1 LDGWKNTTH
10 GGGAEPVDL
19 FDQLRGIFGIA
30 LLLALAWAL
39 SEDRRERPGWRWIAG
54 ALALQFVLAVM
65 IVRVPFVWDIVTL
78 ANESVAAIER
88 ATLAGSSYMFG
99 YLGGADLPFELK
111 EGAQPPLIIAFQILP
126 LVIVFSALAALL
138 WHWGVLRW
146 LVNGLSFLLRR
157 SLGVSGVVGLSGGA
171 NMFLGVVESP
181 LVVRAY
187 FSRMSRAELFQVM
200 VLAMATISG
209 AILILYATTLR
220 ETVPD
225 AVGHM
230 ISASLVSLPA
240 ALLIAKLMVPGSAGE
255 QGTEA
260 DTEDVGLKYDN
271 SIDAIVKGTMDGMQ
285 LFLAVI
291 AVIIVV
297 FALVA
302 LTDQVLA
309 LLPMVGDEPLT
320 LKRLFGW
327 LLAPFMWAIG
337 VPWAEA
343 QAAGG
348 LMGTKAILNE
358 YVAYL
363 ELAALPEGTL
373 GPRSLLIVTY
383 ALCGVANLASV
394 GLLVSTIGTLC
405 PERRA
410 EAAGLGIKSW
420 IAGNLAS
427 AMTGAW
433 IGLVTFGGIG

>member
-1 LDGWKNTTH
+1 M
-10 GGGAEPVDL
+10 DL
-19 FDQLRGIFGIA
+19 FDQFRGIIGIAVLLAIAWGLSENREGRPGARWILGA
-30 LLLALAWAL
+30 LLLQ
-39 SEDRRERPGWRWIAG
+39 G
-54 ALALQFVLAVM
+54 ALALL
-65 IVRVPFVWDIVTL
+65 IVRVPFVWAAMDY
-78 ANESVAAIER
+78 ANRGVQAIER
-88 ATLAGSSYMFG
+88 ATLDGSSYMFG
-99 YLGGADLPFELK
+99 YLGGAPLPFALK
-111 EGAQPPLIIAFQILP
+111 EGVDPPLIIAFQILP

-138 WHWGVLRW
+138 WHWDVLRW

-157 SLGVSGVVGLSGGA
+157 TLGVSGVVGLSGGA

-181 LVVRAY
+181 LAVRAY
-187 FSRMSRAELFQVM
+187 FGRISRAELFQVM

-220 ETVPD
+220 ATVPD

-240 ALLIAKLMVPGSAGE
+240 ALLIAKLMVPGSADE
-255 QGTEA
+255 EGTA
-260 DTEDVGLKYDN
+260 ANEDEPSLSYD
-271 SIDAIVKGTMDGMQ
+271 SAIDAIVKGTMDGMQ

-297 FALVA
+297 FALVS
-302 LTDQVLA
+302 LTDQILS
-309 LLPMVGDEPLT
+309 LLPLVGDEPLT
-320 LKRLFGW
+320 LTRIFGW
-327 LLAPFMWAIG
+327 LFAPLMWLIG

-363 ELAALPEGTL
+363 ELAALPEGTF
-373 GPRSLLIVTY
+373 GERGLLIVTY

-420 IAGNLAS
+420 IAGNLAT

-433 IGLVTFGGIG
+433 IGLVTF

>member
-1 LDGWKNTTH
+1 M
-10 GGGAEPVDL
+10 EL
-19 FDQLRGIFGIA
+19 FDQLRGILGIA
-30 LLLALAWAL
+30 VLLLIAWGL
-39 SEDRRERPGWRWIAG
+39 SDNRARRPGWRWIVG
-54 ALALQFVLAVM
+54 ALALQGALALL
-65 IVRVPFVWDIVTL
+65 IVRVPFIWSPMQY
-78 ANESVAAIER
+78 ANAGVAAIER
-88 ATLAGSSYMFG
+88 AAADGSSYMFG
-99 YLGGADLPFELK
+99 YLGGAPLPFELN
-111 EGAQPPLIIAFQILP
+111 EGAEAPVIIAFQILP

-146 LVNGLSFLLRR
+146 IVNGLSFLLRR
-157 SLGVSGVVGLSGGA
+157 TLGVSGVVGLSGGA

-187 FSRMSRAELFQVM
+187 FARMSRAELFQIM
-200 VLAMATISG
+200 VLAMSTVSG
-209 AILILYATTLR
+209 AVLVLYATTLSD
-220 ETVPD
+220 TVPD

-240 ALLIAKLMVPGSAGE
+240 ALLIAKLMVPDDEANETATDVEKGE
-255 QGTEA
+255 QG
-260 DTEDVGLKYDN
+260 LKFES
-271 SIDAIVKGTMDGMQ
+271 SIDAIIKGTMDGMQ

-297 FALVA
+297 FALVSI
-302 LTDQVLA
+302 TDQALG
-309 LLPMVGDEPLT
+309 LLPLVGDEPLT
-320 LKRLFGW
+320 LKRIFGW
-327 LLAPFMWAIG
+327 IFAPLMWLIG

-363 ELAALPEGTL
+363 ELAALPTETF
-373 GPRSLLIVTY
+373 GPRGLLIVTY
-383 ALCGVANLASV
+383 ALCGFANLASI

-420 IAGNLAS
+420 IAGNIAT

-433 IGLVTFGGIG
+433 IGLVTWGS

>member
-1 LDGWKNTTH
+1 
-10 GGGAEPVDL
+10 
-19 FDQLRGIFGIA
+19 
-30 LLLALAWAL
+30 
-39 SEDRRERPGWRWIAG
+39 
-54 ALALQFVLAVM
+54 
-65 IVRVPFVWDIVTL
+65 
-78 ANESVAAIER
+78 
-88 ATLAGSSYMFG
+88 
-99 YLGGADLPFELK
+99 
-111 EGAQPPLIIAFQILP
+111 
-126 LVIVFSALAALL
+126 L

-157 SLGVSGVVGLSGGA
+157 TLGVSGVVGLSGGA

-181 LVVRAY
+181 LVVRGY
-187 FSRMSRAELFQVM
+187 FAKMTRAELFQVM

-209 AILILYATTLR
+209 AILILYATTLSK
-220 ETVPD
+220 TVPD

-240 ALLIAKLMVPGSAGE
+240 ALLIAKLMVPGKGE
-255 QGTEA
+255 GEAATEVER
-260 DTEDVGLKYDN
+260 DEPGLKYEN
-271 SIDAIVKGTMDGMQ
+271 SIDAVVKGTMDGMQ

-297 FALVA
+297 FALVSLA
-302 LTDQVLA
+302 DMALA
-309 LLPMVGDEPLT
+309 LLPLVGDEPLT
-320 LKRLFGW
+320 LKRIFGW
-327 LLAPFMWAIG
+327 VFAPLMWLIG

-363 ELAALPEGTL
+363 ELAALPEGTF
-373 GPRSLLIVTY
+373 GPRGLLIVTY
-383 ALCGVANLASV
+383 ALCGVANLASI

-410 EAAGLGIKSW
+410 EAAGLGVKSW
-420 IAGNLAS
+420 FAGNIAT

-433 IGLVTFGGIG
+433 IGLVTW

>member
-1 LDGWKNTTH
+1 M
-10 GGGAEPVDL
+10 EL
-19 FDQLRGIFGIA
+19 FDQLRGVIGLA
-30 LLLALAWAL
+30 VLLGLAWAF
-39 SEDRRERPGWRWIAG
+39 SEDRRSHPGWRWMAG
-54 ALALQFVLAVM
+54 ALALQGVLALL
-65 IVRVPFVWDIVTL
+65 IVRVPFVWEIVGL
-78 ANESVAAIER
+78 ANNAVSAVEQ
-88 ATLAGSSYMFG
+88 ATLKGSSYMFG
-99 YLGGADLPFELK
+99 YLGGAPLPFALA
-111 EGAQPPLIIAFQILP
+111 EGEQPPLIIAFQILP

-187 FSRMSRAELFQVM
+187 FDRMTRAELFQVM

-220 ETVPD
+220 ATVPD

-230 ISASLVSLPA
+230 ISASLISLPA
-240 ALLIAKLMVPGSAGE
+240 ALLIARLMVPGSADDAKTAVE
-255 QGTEA
+255 KDEP
-260 DTEDVGLKYDN
+260 GLKYES
-271 SIDAIVKGTMDGMQ
+271 SIDAIVKGTMDGMA

-302 LTDQVLA
+302 LADQVLA
-309 LLPMVGDEPLT
+309 LLPLIEGEAIS

-327 LLAPFMWAIG
+327 LFAPFMWLLGI
-337 VPWAEA
+337 PWAEA

-363 ELAALPEGTL
+363 ELAALPDGTFS
-373 GPRSLLIVTY
+373 PRSLLIVTY

-410 EAAGLGIKSW
+410 EAAGLGMKSW
-420 IAGNLAS
+420 LAGNLAS

-433 IGLVTFGGIG
+433 IGLVSWGAT

>member
-1 LDGWKNTTH
+1 
-10 GGGAEPVDL
+10 
-19 FDQLRGIFGIA
+19 
-30 LLLALAWAL
+30 
-39 SEDRRERPGWRWIAG
+39 
-54 ALALQFVLAVM
+54 M
-65 IVRVPFVWDIVTL
+65 
-78 ANESVAAIER
+78 
-88 ATLAGSSYMFG
+88 
-99 YLGGADLPFELK
+99 
-111 EGAQPPLIIAFQILP
+111 
-126 LVIVFSALAALL
+126 IVFSVLAALL

-157 SLGVSGVVGLSGGA
+157 TLGVSGVVGLSGGA

-187 FSRMSRAELFQVM
+187 FAKMSRAELFQVM

-220 ETVPD
+220 ESVPD

-230 ISASLVSLPA
+230 IAASLISLPA
-240 ALLIAKLMVPGSAGE
+240 ALLIAKLMVPGNPDDASTPAEEGE
-255 QGTEA
+255 QG
-260 DTEDVGLKYDN
+260 LKYEN
-271 SIDAIVKGTMDGMQ
+271 SIDAVVKGTMDGMQ

-291 AVIIVV
+291 AVIIVI
-297 FALVA
+297 FALVS

-309 LLPMVGDEPLT
+309 LLPLVGDEPLT
-320 LKRLFGW
+320 LKRIFGW
-327 LLAPFMWAIG
+327 IFAPFMWLIG
-337 VPWAEA
+337 VPWGEA

-373 GPRSLLIVTY
+373 GERSLLIVTY

-410 EAAGLGIKSW
+410 EAAALGIKSW
-420 IAGNLAS
+420 MAGNMAT

-433 IGLVTFGGIG
+433 IGLVTF

>member
-1 LDGWKNTTH
+1 M
-10 GGGAEPVDL
+10 EL
-19 FDQLRGIFGIA
+19 FDQLRGIIGIA
-30 LLLALAWAL
+30 VLLLLAWGL
-39 SEDRRERPGWRWIAG
+39 SESRADRPGWRWIFG
-54 ALALQFVLAVM
+54 ALALQGALALL
-65 IVRVPFVWDIVTL
+65 IVRVPFVWSL
-78 ANESVAAIER
+78 MQYANAGVAAIER
-88 ATLAGSSYMFG
+88 ATADGASYMFG
-99 YLGGADLPFELK
+99 YLGGAPLPFELK
-111 EGAQPPLIIAFQILP
+111 DGVDPPVIIAFQILP
-126 LVIVFSALAALL
+126 LVIVFSALAAVL

-157 SLGVSGVVGLSGGA
+157 TLGVSGVVGLSGGA

-187 FSRMSRAELFQVM
+187 FAKMSRAELFQVM
-200 VLAMATISG
+200 VLAMASISG
-209 AILILYATTLR
+209 AVLVLYATTLSK
-220 ETVPD
+220 TVPD

-230 ISASLVSLPA
+230 ISASLISLPA
-240 ALLIAKLMVPGSAGE
+240 ALLIAKLMVPDASADAVV
-255 QGTEA
+255 T
-260 DTEDVGLKYDN
+260 DVDKDEPGLKFES

-297 FALVA
+297 FALVSLVDMA
-302 LTDQVLA
+302 LA
-309 LLPMVGDEPLT
+309 LLPLVGDEPIT
-320 LKRLFGW
+320 LKRVFGW
-327 LLAPFMWAIG
+327 VFAPLMWLIG
-337 VPWAEA
+337 VPWSEA

-363 ELAALPEGTL
+363 ELSGLPPDTFS
-373 GPRSLLIVTY
+373 PRGLLIVTY
-383 ALCGVANLASV
+383 ALCGFANLASI

-420 IAGNLAS
+420 IAGNIAT

-433 IGLVTFGGIG
+433 IGLVTW

>member
-1 LDGWKNTTH
+1 MEW
-10 GGGAEPVDL
+10 
-19 FDQLRGIFGIA
+19 FDQTRGLLGLGVLIGIA
-30 LLLALAWAL
+30 WGL
-39 SEDRRERPGWRWIAG
+39 SENRRAHPGWRWIAG
-54 ALALQFVLAVM
+54 ALVLQGALALL
-65 IVRVPFVWDIVTL
+65 IVRVPVVWQL
-78 ANESVAAIER
+78 MGYANSAVQAIEK
-88 ATLAGSSYMFG
+88 ATLVGSSYMFG
-99 YLGGADLPFELK
+99 YLGGAPLPFALAD
-111 EGAQPPLIIAFQILP
+111 GAAPPLIIAFQILP

-138 WHWGVLRW
+138 WHWGVLRAA
-146 LVNGLSFLLRR
+146 VNGLSFLLRR
-157 SLGVSGVVGLSGGA
+157 TLGVSGVVGLSGGA

-187 FSRMSRAELFQVM
+187 FARMTRAELFQVM

-209 AILILYATTLR
+209 AILILYATTLSQ
-220 ETVPD
+220 TVPD

-230 ISASLVSLPA
+230 IAASLVSLPA
-240 ALLIAKLMVPGSAGE
+240 ALLIAKLMVPGNADADRTEVTSGE
-255 QGTEA
+255 P
-260 DTEDVGLKYDN
+260 GLKYDS
-271 SIDAIVKGTMDGMQ
+271 SIDAIIRGTMDGMQ

-302 LTDQVLA
+302 LADQVLA
-309 LLPMVGDEPLT
+309 LAPLIEGEPLT

-327 LLAPFMWAIG
+327 LFAPLMWVIG

-343 QAAGG
+343 QAAGA
-348 LMGTKAILNE
+348 LMGTKAVLNE

-363 ELAALPEGTL
+363 ELAELPPGTL

-410 EAAGLGIKSW
+410 EAAALGMKSW
-420 IAGNLAS
+420 IAGNLAT

-433 IGLVTFGGIG
+433 IGLVSFGT